1 MAFFDYIELKYN
13 KLQNQTYEYLRSVYS
28 RSSESFSNAS
38 PFGQVINY
46 LNNIFQFNVLYQKR
60 VVNNFIITEADNT
73 KAIRNLAR
81 IGGHNPTRA
90 ISANGTIKLKTKP
103 SIDIF
108 SDVYGGKIKI
118 KDKTKL
124 KNKTNGLIY
133 TIRLG
138 SSEENFQIGQSFDI
152 FLNVIQGIYETQ
164 NYTGNGEINQ
174 SFSVNIPMSNSV
186 DNFEVEV
193 KYNDQPIS
201 IKDSMLDML
210 PNEYSC
216 FVRTGMNGGI
226 DVYFGNGDFGFI
238 PQPGVNLSITYL
250 LTDGTNGMI
259 LTPQINDFQVL
270 DDIVDMKGDKVNIE
284 ATFDIVIDKQITF
297 ASNGET
303 SDFTKSLMPYIS
315 RNFVLATPSQY
326 IYTLRRLSMFSKIN
340 VYNTLNDNN
349 YENDNIV
356 YLFLV
361 PNISNYYTGDVNY
374 FNVPMDAFYLDDEEK
389 EKTLTYLRK
398 MGNIPTGVVL
408 EIIQPTISKYII
420 NIYIR
425 KYAGYSDDSI
435 KEYIITN
442 ISTYLS
448 ELERDDRIVKSDIIK
463 TVESIE
469 GVDSVSLSFI
479 SKKNEDYHK
488 LNPTSSTI
496 YGLDPILGDI
506 VVNNDELAIIRGGW
520 TDRNGTYYN
529 ETTDGG
535 GLCPIN
541 IMFVGETEKNINNQ

>member
-13 KLQNQTYEYLRSVYS
+13 KLQNQTYEYLKNVYS
-28 RSSESFSNAS
+28 RSSESYSNAS
-38 PFGQVINY
+38 PFGQVINF
-46 LNNIFQFNVLYQKR
+46 LNNLFQFDILYQKR
-60 VVNNFIITEADNT
+60 VVNNFIITEADNN

-90 ISANGTIKLKTKP
+90 ISASGTIKLKTKP

-118 KDKTKL
+118 QDKTKL

-138 SSEENFQIGQSFDI
+138 SSEQTFQIGQSFDI
-152 FLNVIQGIYETQ
+152 YLNVIQGTYETQ

-174 SFSVNIPMSNSV
+174 SFSVNIPISNNV
-186 DNFEVEV
+186 DHFEIEV
-193 KYNDQPIS
+193 KYNDQPVS
-201 IKDSMLDML
+201 VVDSMIDMGSYEL
-210 PNEYSC
+210 CCYT
-216 FVRTGMNGGI
+216 RTGMNGGV
-226 DVYFGNGDFGFI
+226 DVYFGNGDFGFV
-238 PQPGVNLSITYL
+238 PQPGVNISVTYL

-259 LTPQINDFQVL
+259 LTPQMNDFQVL
-270 DDIVDMKGDKVNIE
+270 DDIVDMKGDKVNME

-297 ASNGET
+297 ASDGET
-303 SDFTKSLMPYIS
+303 TQFTKAIMPYIS

-326 IYTLRRLSMFSKIN
+326 IYTLKRLTMFSKIN
-340 VYNTLNDNN
+340 VYNTLNDTNFS
-349 YENDNIV
+349 NDNRI

-361 PNISNYYTGDVNY
+361 PNISNYFTGSVNY
-374 FNVPMDAFYLDDEEK
+374 FNVPIDAFSLDDEEK
-389 EKTLTYLRK
+389 EKTLTYLKK

-408 EIIQPTISKYII
+408 EIIQPTISKYIM
-420 NIYIR
+420 NVYIR
-425 KYAGYSDDSI
+425 KFMGYSDDTI
-435 KEYIITN
+435 KETIITN
-442 ISTYLS
+442 VSTYLS
-448 ELERDDRIVKSDIIK
+448 TLDRDDRIVKSDIIK
-463 TVESIE
+463 SIESIE
-469 GVDSVSLSFI
+469 GVDSVNLTFV

-488 LNPTSSTI
+488 LNPNSATVF
-496 YGLDPILGDI
+496 GLDTVLGDV

-541 IMFVGETEKNINNQ
+541 VMFVGETEKNINNQ